1 MDAGKM
7 NPFFIRSLAR
17 KAGRGML
24 ILFAVLLAG
33 VLILLSIIL
42 VRSPGEPAP
51 ILGPDGKILAGSI
64 SEKTFIT
71 VNGVRQGMFLQSKD
85 AAHPVL
91 LILHGGMPEFML
103 TEKYP
108 TGLED
113 IFTVIWWE
121 QRGSGI
127 SYSAEIP
134 PETMTAEQM
143 IADTIEVTNYL
154 RSRFHQD
161 KIYLMGHSGGSFIGI
176 QAAARAPELYHAY
189 IGQAQIVN
197 ALQSEKLAYDY
208 MLDQFQAKGDSRMVR
223 RLQAAPVSLEGG
235 VPAGYRAVRDQA
247 MHSLGVGTTRDMDS
261 VITGLFLPSWFSR
274 DYTFTEKVNL
284 WRGKAQAGIA
294 TLWDTMIKTDLSQQ
308 VTELRIP
315 VYFFSGVYDYTCN
328 YSLSKAYFEKIHA
341 PVKGFYTFDQSAHS
355 PAFEE
360 PARVQKILQEDVLAG
375 TNHLADIQ

>member
-1 MDAGKM
+1 
-7 NPFFIRSLAR
+7 
-17 KAGRGML
+17 
-24 ILFAVLLAG
+24 
-33 VLILLSIIL
+33 
-42 VRSPGEPAP
+42 
-51 ILGPDGKILAGSI
+51 
-64 SEKTFIT
+64 
-71 VNGVRQGMFLQSKD
+71 
-85 AAHPVL
+85 
-91 LILHGGMPEFML
+91 
-103 TEKYP
+103 
-108 TGLED
+108 
-113 IFTVIWWE
+113 
-121 QRGSGI
+121 
-127 SYSAEIP
+127 
-134 PETMTAEQM
+134 
-143 IADTIEVTNYL
+143 
-154 RSRFHQD
+154 
-161 KIYLMGHSGGSFIGI
+161 
-176 QAAARAPELYHAY
+176 
-189 IGQAQIVN
+189 
-197 ALQSEKLAYDY
+197 
-208 MLDQFQAKGDSRMVR
+208 MVR

-294 TLWDTMIKTDLSQQ
+294 ILWDTMIKTDLSQQ